1 MRVTTIQHLR
11 LLMTSKGRRVLK
23 DIKAFNKQ
31 CKQDEAILN
40 KYRSIL
46 SVK

>member
-1 MRVTTIQHLR
+1 MKPTFIQHLR
-11 LLMTSKGRRVLK
+11 LLMTHKGRQVLK

-46 SVK
+46 GA